1 MTFCKEFSMT
11 SRFKTNV
18 SFAVPK
24 DSSVEKGRSNLLT
37 IKNNEEE
44 QVSLRARAT
53 LMLVIIDHIKAK
65 KLTQTKAA
73 TLCQITQP
81 GMSNLM
87 TGKIEN
93 FSLDRLVVLVKRLGI
108 KVQIDALEETVS

>member
-1 MTFCKEFSMT
+1 MNSKFS
-11 SRFKTNV
+11 TN
-18 SFAVPK
+18 AVFPEPK
-24 DSSVEKGRSNLLT
+24 DSTVEKGRTKLLT
-37 IKNNEEE
+37 IKDNENEL
-44 QVSLRARAT
+44 VSLRARAT
-53 LMLVIIDHIKAK
+53 LMLVIIDHIKTK

-93 FSLDRLVVLVKRLGI
+93 FSLDRLVVIVKRLKI
-108 KVQIDALEETVS
+108 KVRIDALEEV

>member
-1 MTFCKEFSMT
+1 MNSKFS
-11 SRFKTNV
+11 TN
-18 SFAVPK
+18 AVFPEPK
-24 DSSVEKGRSNLLT
+24 DSTVEKGRIKLLT
-37 IKNNEEE
+37 IKDNENEL
-44 QVSLRARAT
+44 VSLRARAT
-53 LMLVIIDHIKAK
+53 LMLVIIDHIKTK

-93 FSLDRLVVLVKRLGI
+93 FSLDRLVVIIKRLKI
-108 KVQIDALEETVS
+108 KVQIDALEEV

>member
-1 MTFCKEFSMT
+1 MTFCKEFSMPFQ
-11 SRFKTNV
+11 FKTNV
-18 SFAVPK
+18 SFPFPK
-24 DSSVEKGRSNLLT
+24 DSTVEKGRSKLIA

-53 LMLVIIDHIKAK
+53 LMLVIIDHIKTK
-65 KLTQTKAA
+65 KLTQVKAA
-73 TLCQITQP
+73 ALCQITQP

-93 FSLDRLVVLVKRLGI
+93 FSLDRLVLIVKRLNI
-108 KVQIDALEETVS
+108 KVQIDALEETTT